1 MTTRMLIDAR
11 HREETRVAVVT
22 GNRIEEFDFESAEHK
37 QLKGNIYLAKVT
49 RVEPSLQAAFIDYGG
64 NRHGFLAFSEIHPD
78 YYQIPKADRDA
89 LLREEAEHA
98 AEEERLRSARF
109 ELFAILPQIRPA
121 FDEARRDMKKERG
134 EPKKLTSKSIV
145 VYDNALPN
153 VVMVVSDDPKSQ
165 HGKNGLGFLAVRYY
179 DPR

>member
-1 MTTRMLIDAR
+1 M
-11 HREETRVAVVT
+11 
-22 GNRIEEFDFESAEHK
+22 
-37 QLKGNIYLAKVT
+37 
-49 RVEPSLQAAFIDYGG
+49 AFL
-64 NRHGFLAFSEIHPD
+64 F
-78 YYQIPKADRDA
+78 A
-89 LLREEAEHA
+89 LLLATAFPSASQTSWMRPDAFRLTIGMDRLEAVKALRAGGWETKPGKHPN
-98 AEEERLRSARF
+98 EMIVDYSGDKSLTLEFREERLRSARF
-109 ELFAILPQIRPA
+109 ELFTILPQIRPA

-165 HGKNGLGFLAVRYY
+165 HGRNGLGFLAVRYY